1 MGRAQ
6 QPAASA
12 DNSACCRTK
21 HIPRRVTR
29 LRRQAVRCA
38 QRDTRRRLLFGS
50 PVVTLSALVAVS
62 GATRP
67 TSRRRARQTPTVV
80 APAAPKRQGPM
91 QSPSRGCCPSG
102 RGGKTEHSARF
113 LRCGAMYL
121 IRLLSYTRAH
131 CERLRPHRHSRRTHK
146 RGTQTRLR
154 GHAPSGHASGLQ
166 VHDIKCPATHRR
178 DRRQSRARR
187 RDDTKHARPVPPH
200 VAGLPSAE
208 DHGARRPLKV

>member
-1 MGRAQ
+1 MVCCAWRSERAVVLHMGRAQ

-62 GATRP
+62 ASKVWSDEADISPPCPTDSDGRGTRSSEEAGP
-67 TSRRRARQTPTVV
+67 HTESVV
-80 APAAPKRQGPM
+80 H
-91 QSPSRGCCPSG
+91 CPSG

-154 GHAPSGHASGLQ
+154 GHGP
-166 VHDIKCPATHRR
+166 CPLG
-178 DRRQSRARR
+178 SRLLA
-187 RDDTKHARPVPPH
+187 
-200 VAGLPSAE
+200 L
-208 DHGARRPLKV
+208 